1 MTNIKMYS
9 WIIDVWDIQGI
20 EFEVYKDNRIRTCEI
35 NKVLLSC
42 FDDKNIYP
50 KQWMSWI
57 SSWLLRLIIKKT
69 VILITV

>member
-9 WIIDVWDIQGI
+9 WIVDVWDIQGI
-20 EFEVYKDNRIRTCEI
+20 EFEVYKDNRIRTYEI

-42 FDDKNIYP
+42 FDDKNTYP

-69 VILITV
+69 VILITI